1 MKAAVAQVKL
11 YNNIEANLITISKY
25 ISRASKEDIDLLCFP
40 ECNITGYVCDFSKVD
55 QKKLM
60 ETVDIIQEQ
69 VTKAG
74 VNVIVGAPYFEREKC
89 FNSAIVL
96 LTNGERYIY
105 HKINLTSSE
114 EAYFKKGKEPLI
126 FQLGEVKFGVL
137 ICRDQN
143 DSILAKRY
151 KTLGADA
158 IFILSAHFYEPI
170 EAIRKLNKNRALPI
184 ARAVENNLFVLK
196 ANAVGSINEFISL
209 GGSLIINPEGF
220 VVREG
225 DNVNEMVLSYEISRR
240 EKKPRDFTRLTQENM
255 PDTGYRFN
263 LHLCILHLHNSS

>member
-11 YNNIEANLITISKY
+11 YNNIGTNLITISKY
-25 ISRASKEDIDLLCFP
+25 ISLASKEDIDILCFP
-40 ECNITGYVCDFSKVD
+40 ECNITGYVRDFSKVYQNEVLD
-55 QKKLM
+55 TL
-60 ETVDIIQEQ
+60 DIIQKQ

-74 VNVIVGAPYFEREKC
+74 VNVIVGAPYLERKKR

-96 LTNGERYIY
+96 LTNGWRHIY
-105 HKINLTSSE
+105 HKINLTSYE

-126 FQLGEVKFGVL
+126 FQLGNAKVGVL

-143 DSILAKRY
+143 DQMLAHEY
-151 KTLGADA
+151 KVLWANA

-196 ANAVGSINEFISL
+196 ANAVGSINELISL
-209 GGSLIINPEGF
+209 GGSLIIDPEGF
-220 VVREG
+220 VVQEG
-225 DNVNEMVLSYEISRR
+225 NNITEMVLSYELSKGD
-240 EKKPRDFTRLTQENM
+240 EQQEN
-255 PDTGYRFN
+255 DF
-263 LHLCILHLHNSS
+263 IFHNRYL

>member
-11 YNNIEANLITISKY
+11 YNDIEANLITISKY
-25 ISRASKEDIDLLCFP
+25 VSLASKEDIDILCFP
-40 ECNITGYVCDFSKVD
+40 ECNITGYARDFTKVNQND
-55 QKKLM
+55 VKDMLN
-60 ETVDIIQEQ
+60 IIQKQ
-69 VTKAG
+69 VTHNC
-74 VNVIVGAPYFEREKC
+74 VNVIVGAPYFERKKR

-96 LTNGERYIY
+96 LTNGRRHIY
-105 HKINLTSSE
+105 HKINLTLAE

-126 FQLGEVKFGVL
+126 FQLGNVKFGVL

-143 DSILAKRY
+143 DPMLAQEY

-170 EAIRKLNKNRALPI
+170 EAIRKSNKNRALPI

-196 ANAVGSINEFISL
+196 ANAVGVVNELISL
-209 GGSLIINPEGF
+209 GGSLIIDPEGF

-225 DNVNEMVLSYEISRR
+225 NNIDEMILSYEI
-240 EKKPRDFTRLTQENM
+240 
-255 PDTGYRFN
+255 
-263 LHLCILHLHNSS
+263 

>member
-11 YNNIEANLITISKY
+11 YNNIDANLITISKY
-25 ISRASKEDIDLLCFP
+25 ISLASKEDIDILCFP
-40 ECNITGYVCDFSKVD
+40 ECNITGYVRDFTKVNQNEVKD
-55 QKKLM
+55 MLN
-60 ETVDIIQEQ
+60 IIQKQ
-69 VTKAG
+69 VTHDC
-74 VNVIVGAPYFEREKC
+74 VNVIVGAPYFERKKR

-96 LTNGERYIY
+96 LTNGRRHIY
-105 HKINLTSSE
+105 HKINLTSLE

-126 FQLGEVKFGVL
+126 FQLDNAKFGVL

-143 DSILAKRY
+143 DPMLAQEY
-151 KTLGADA
+151 KSLGADA

-196 ANAVGSINEFISL
+196 ANAVGSNKELFSL

-225 DNVNEMVLSYEISRR
+225 IHAV
-240 EKKPRDFTRLTQENM
+240 
-255 PDTGYRFN
+255 
-263 LHLCILHLHNSS
+263 